1 MMVKKHTKP
10 VYWDSA
16 LKHLHDKDKVLS
28 SIICKY
34 KSGTYLTS
42 SNSTFKTFFS
52 IIVGQQISIEAANS
66 IEKNIK
72 SNIGSIT
79 PNNFL
84 RQSDH
89 DLRRYGL
96 SYRKIRY
103 IKEIAVLINDNP
115 SFLGIYEI

>member
-10 VYWDSA
+10 GYWDSA
-16 LKHLHDKDKVLS
+16 LEHLHDKDKVLS

-34 KSGTYLTS
+34 KSSTYLTS

-103 IKEIAVLINDNP
+103 IK
-115 SFLGIYEI
+115 